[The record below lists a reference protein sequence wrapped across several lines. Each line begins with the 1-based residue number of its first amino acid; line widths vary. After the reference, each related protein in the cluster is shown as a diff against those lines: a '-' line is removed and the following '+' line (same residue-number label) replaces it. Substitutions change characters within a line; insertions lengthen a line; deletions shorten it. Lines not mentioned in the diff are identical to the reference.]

1 MAMIR
6 CGGRWSVS
14 PARRNRNV
22 QFHPTRSGPVFR
34 PESLPSWS
42 MSRPWL
48 KIVLVAG
55 GVLLLGA
62 FTAEFWARALA
73 DAVIGQVVVPL
84 ARLIAD
90 LVI

>member
-1 MAMIR
+1 
-6 CGGRWSVS
+6 
-14 PARRNRNV
+14 
-22 QFHPTRSGPVFR
+22 
-34 PESLPSWS
+34 
-42 MSRPWL
+42 MSFLWI
-48 KIVLVAG
+48 KILLAAG
-55 GVLLLGA
+55 GILLLGA

>member
-1 MAMIR
+1 
-6 CGGRWSVS
+6 
-14 PARRNRNV
+14 
-22 QFHPTRSGPVFR
+22 
-34 PESLPSWS
+34 
-42 MSRPWL
+42 MSRLWI
-48 KIVLVAG
+48 KILLAAG

-90 LVI
+90 LVL